1 MSQQVK
7 AQSAQVNVCAQ
18 LTTAVTLTCGLIGHD
33 RRRFVITT
41 AVAAVIWA
49 LYAFFI
55 GRLGGK
61 AFEDKPWVGLL
72 VAFSTTVVVSALIE
86 AVRRISPAGRR
97 HGPREGNQERA
108 AERRRED
115 LVSSGPSR
123 IAVDTIRREARGR
136 IGRFCSARLG
146 RPDGTV
152 PRMPPV
158 WIGLTLAFA
167 SALVTNTAYSLEHDA
182 AAALPPLS
190 PRRPF
195 RSAELL
201 LRDRRW
207 LTAFA
212 AETAGWLMYV
222 AALRLAPI
230 ALVQAVA
237 ASGVAVLAFA
247 TARGHPSRLARR
259 EQAAVVLAVA
269 GLVLLALSLVG
280 TTESD
285 QHPYVVGVIIWLAAC
300 GGGAALLIAAP
311 PHFARAASLGL
322 AAGLLF
328 ADGDISAKLV
338 GYGGL
343 WLVALATL
351 IIAYAVGTS
360 VLQWAYQ
367 RGDALTA
374 AGMATMATN
383 AVPIAAGF
391 VLFGETLPRGMR
403 AVLQVAA
410 FACLVASAVAL
421 GHQQAPRADQTAPR
435 ADRIGEG
442 SA

>member
-1 MSQQVK
+1 
-7 AQSAQVNVCAQ
+7 
-18 LTTAVTLTCGLIGHD
+18 
-33 RRRFVITT
+33 
-41 AVAAVIWA
+41 
-49 LYAFFI
+49 
-55 GRLGGK
+55 
-61 AFEDKPWVGLL
+61 
-72 VAFSTTVVVSALIE
+72 
-86 AVRRISPAGRR
+86 
-97 HGPREGNQERA
+97 
-108 AERRRED
+108 
-115 LVSSGPSR
+115 
-123 IAVDTIRREARGR
+123 
-136 IGRFCSARLG
+136 
-146 RPDGTV
+146 
-152 PRMPPV
+152 MPPV

-195 RSAELL
+195 RSAKLL

-222 AALRLAPI
+222 AALRLAPL

-237 ASGVAVLAFA
+237 ASGIAVLAFA
-247 TARGHPSRLARR
+247 TARGHPSRLARH

-269 GLVLLALSLVG
+269 GLVLLALSLVS
-280 TTESD
+280 TAESD
-285 QHPYVVGVIIWLAAC
+285 HHPQVIGVIIWLAAC
-300 GGGAALLIAAP
+300 GGGAALLIAEP
-311 PHFARAASLGL
+311 TRFARAASLGL

-351 IIAYAVGTS
+351 IVAYATGTS

-391 VLFGETLPRGMR
+391 VLFGETLPRGTR
-403 AVLQVAA
+403 AILQIAA

-421 GHQQAPRADQTAPR
+421 GHQQAPRADQPTLR
-435 ADRIGEG
+435 ADLGEG
-442 SA
+442 PA

>member
-1 MSQQVK
+1 M
-7 AQSAQVNVCAQ
+7 
-18 LTTAVTLTCGLIGHD
+18 
-33 RRRFVITT
+33 
-41 AVAAVIWA
+41 
-49 LYAFFI
+49 
-55 GRLGGK
+55 
-61 AFEDKPWVGLL
+61 
-72 VAFSTTVVVSALIE
+72 
-86 AVRRISPAGRR
+86 
-97 HGPREGNQERA
+97 
-108 AERRRED
+108 
-115 LVSSGPSR
+115 
-123 IAVDTIRREARGR
+123 
-136 IGRFCSARLG
+136 
-146 RPDGTV
+146 
-152 PRMPPV
+152 
-158 WIGLTLAFA
+158 WIGLTVAFA

-195 RSAELL
+195 RSAQLL

-207 LTAFA
+207 LIAFA
-212 AETAGWLMYV
+212 AESAGWLMYV
-222 AALRLAPI
+222 AALRLAPL

-269 GLVLLALSLVG
+269 GLALLALSLVD

-285 QHPYVVGVIIWLAAC
+285 QHPAVAGIIIWLAVC
-300 GGGAALLIAAP
+300 GGGAVLLIAVP
-311 PHFARAASLGL
+311 TRFGRAASLGL

-338 GYGGL
+338 GYGGP

-351 IIAYAVGTS
+351 IVAYAAGTS

-374 AGMATMATN
+374 AGTATMVTN

-391 VLFGETLPRGMR
+391 VLFGETLPHGIR
-403 AVLQVAA
+403 AVLQIAA
-410 FACLVASAVAL
+410 FGCLVASAVAL
-421 GHQQAPRADQTAPR
+421 GRQQGPRASEPAPRDGG
-435 ADRIGEG
+435 IGEG
-442 SA
+442 PAESSGCPSPRPES